1 MTAKRNVIIALMIS
15 VCLVIALI
23 ASVCLL
29 SNDSTAINKVNIQLS
44 FPLPQLKVVIAH
56 FNQGY
61 ASSIKYLLESK
72 GIQVEAMPVSS
83 LNRSITELYDL
94 IIITGSERSLEC
106 ADYVKEYNK
115 PVLGYG
121 VYGCAYF
128 GKLKLKNGQPYT

>member
-1 MTAKRNVIIALMIS
+1 MIAKRNVIIALMIS
-15 VCLVIALI
+15 VCLAIALVV
-23 ASVCLL
+23 SVCLL
-29 SNDSTAINKVNIQLS
+29 LNDSAAKNKVNIQLS
-44 FPLPQLKVVIAH
+44 LPQLKVAIAH

-61 ASSIKYLLESK
+61 TSSIKHLLESK
-72 GIQVEAMPVSS
+72 GIQVEAIPVSS
-83 LNRSITELYDL
+83 LNRSITESYDL
-94 IIITGSERSLEC
+94 IIITGSERSLGR